1 MKVLLADDDEDQLH
15 LRALVL
21 EKSGF
26 ETIEAGDSAS
36 AMRAAAAQKPQ
47 CAVVDLRLPTQAL
60 GLALIRD
67 LKSLDAAMRIIVLTG
82 SDPNRFDG
90 LPEKKLVDEVILKGA
105 SSAQLV
111 AKLRDMAG
119 QPLLDRLRQNGSVTL
134 DVKVI
139 PRSSKSEVNEV
150 MADGALKVKLCAV
163 PEKGHANEELNR
175 VLAEYFGVPKSH
187 VELLSGETSRRKRVR
202 ITKGR

>member
-163 PEKGHANEELNR
+163 PEKGHANEALNG